1 MRSVPLWL
9 KDMPSLKLL
18 DISGNSNINLTNITA
33 LTQLETL
40 VLQNLDLSQPMVRV
54 LRAVVFEGGEKG
66 DSNKTARSFG
76 VGGAAKPGPQPAHGG
91 GAVVV
96 ADRKEGGERM

>member
-1 MRSVPLWL
+1 MIMRSVPLWL

-54 LRAVVFEGGEKG
+54 LGAAVVAGMGRRGGKG
-66 DSNKTARSFG
+66 VSDS
-76 VGGAAKPGPQPAHGG
+76 
-91 GAVVV
+91 
-96 ADRKEGGERM
+96 GEHWDWWCCRTWT